1 MCKKQYIRKYK
12 LIQSFNSIFS
22 SLTFDK
28 TILSFVAMI
37 LDKNSFTFCSHS
49 NKTDK
54 ILKCRKLSKNS
65 MF

>member
-28 TILSFVAMI
+28 TFLSFVAMI
-37 LDKNSFTFCSHS
+37 KIVLLFVLIATK
-49 NKTDK
+49 DK
-54 ILKCRKLSKNS
+54 ILKCRKLWKNS